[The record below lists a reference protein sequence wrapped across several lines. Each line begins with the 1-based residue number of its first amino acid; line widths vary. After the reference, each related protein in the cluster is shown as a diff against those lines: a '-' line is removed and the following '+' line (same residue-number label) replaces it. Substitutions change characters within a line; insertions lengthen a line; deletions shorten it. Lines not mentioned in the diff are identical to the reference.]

1 MDKHRSLSYAEK
13 MASSFLVA
21 FSFDNLSIG
30 QKNNAWTVEVHYFFL
45 LELAFFCLQ
54 FCSRFS
60 NFHNDGSALISK
72 ILLDA
77 NDFLF
82 ITMMYTA

>member
-1 MDKHRSLSYAEK
+1 MRRQNLSMDKHRSLSYAEK

-45 LELAFFCLQ
+45 IELAFFLFTILFSIFQ
-54 FCSRFS
+54 FS
-60 NFHNDGSALISK
+60 
-72 ILLDA
+72 
-77 NDFLF
+77 
-82 ITMMYTA
+82 